1 MKLSTSDL
9 RRLVKEEISRLS
21 GKSSKSLVSYLKED
35 AEPSDL
41 NPQEFPLKLS
51 DVLSTTSQE
60 DAMAKV
66 SSGDKDG
73 EVIADDKIDAAA
85 DSVPCQDLKP
95 SQSSMNIAK
104 ACNFAIAAVL
114 KVKPFPTGPGG
125 DLGAIISSDN
135 HIMDGHHRW
144 IASGMVDPASEV
156 GGFRVE
162 FPAKELIAVLNQI
175 TVAVGVKQGKP
186 GSGGFDQFNEA
197 GIKAQLQAFLD
208 KPDDAWAA
216 GGSRENVV
224 KALYTIAGGSAD
236 EAATLDAAAKI
247 LGNNVSKLTLSV
259 PDGFPARPDMPVIS
273 KGKGHLKQAIDLLRS
288 GKVDVA
294 EPKAPDPMKTE
305 SFDADGKLITERWKK
320 LAGLL
325 K

>member
-1 MKLSTSDL
+1 
-9 RRLVKEEISRLS
+9 
-21 GKSSKSLVSYLKED
+21 
-35 AEPSDL
+35 
-41 NPQEFPLKLS
+41 
-51 DVLSTTSQE
+51 
-60 DAMAKV
+60 
-66 SSGDKDG
+66 
-73 EVIADDKIDAAA
+73 
-85 DSVPCQDLKP
+85 
-95 SQSSMNIAK
+95 MNIAK

-208 KPDDAWAA
+208 KPEDAWAA
-216 GGSRENVV
+216 GGNRDTVV
-224 KALYTIAGGSAD
+224 KALYAIAGGTGD
-236 EAATLDAAAKI
+236 EAATLDAAAAK
-247 LGNNVSKLTLSV
+247 LGANVAKLTLSV
-259 PDGFPARPDMPVIS
+259 PEGFPARPDMPVIS
-273 KGKGHLKQAIDLLRS
+273 KGKGHLKQAIEYLRA

-294 EPKAPDPMKTE
+294 EPKAPENVAKE
-305 SFDADGKLITERWKK
+305 SFDKDGNLITERWKK
-320 LAGLL
+320 LAGIL